1 MEEKKQ
7 TEIIKIDSHNET
19 VPAKTESQSGCCG
32 PAEKVEKIEHIET
45 NKTDEPGGCCGSSG
59 IEVKGRKIGTK
70 SVLIGGGALILGLLL
85 LTGQGGMIWGALPFL
100 LILACPLMHIFMH
113 GGKGHKH

>member
-1 MEEKKQ
+1 MEEEKQ
-7 TEIIKIDSHNET
+7 KEI
-19 VPAKTESQSGCCG
+19 AKTESKAGCCG
-32 PAEKVEKIEHIET
+32 PAENAEKIEHVET
-45 NKTDEPGGCCGSSG
+45 PQTDSQAGCCGSG
-59 IEVKGRKIGTK
+59 IEVKGKKIGTK

-100 LILACPLMHIFMH
+100 ILLACPLMHVFMH

>member
-7 TEIIKIDSHNET
+7 TEI
-19 VPAKTESQSGCCG
+19 AKTEPKAGCCG
-32 PAEKVEKIEHIET
+32 PAESAEKIEHVET
-45 NKTDEPGGCCGSSG
+45 AQTDSQADCCGSSG
-59 IEVKGRKIGTK
+59 IEVKGKKIGMK
-70 SVLIGGGALILGLLL
+70 SVLIGGGALVLALLL

-113 GGKGHKH
+113 GGKDHKH